1 MVAFDILN
9 PFFDDIILPEH
20 RSFRDKEIQL
30 ANRVIQSIKEKD
42 PTSECIY
49 IPNPMPKQK
58 VKYVFITMEPSFGRW
73 ARTYENAMVMLRK
86 GFKNF
91 LWSHDDMVFHYS
103 ISNFLSSSYYV
114 TDISK
119 IAMKV
124 NNANEFRNAIYPQWL
139 AHLTEEINLLT
150 ETDFKV
156 FFVGKQAEMWTQ
168 NCFEK
173 KNIAGTIT
181 HFSILAASKRNQIAN
196 QYPKEYT
203 CFMADIAPDETS
215 MNAFTKTLLED
226 SLCNFELISEIYT
239 RISDHESYMSETR
252 KKLAFAYYMAFMNF
266 R

>member
-1 MVAFDILN
+1 MDTLDT
-9 PFFDDIILPEH
+9 FFDDIVLPEH
-20 RSFRDKEIQL
+20 KSFREKEIQL
-30 ANRVIQSIKEKD
+30 ANQVIQSIKEKD
-42 PTSECIY
+42 PKSECIY
-49 IPNPMPKQK
+49 IPNPVPKQK

-73 ARTYENAMVMLRK
+73 ARTYENAVVMLKK

-124 NNANEFRNAIYPQWL
+124 NNANEFRKAIYPQWL
-139 AHLTEEINLLT
+139 AHLTEEIYLFA

-156 FFVGKQAEMWTQ
+156 FFVGKQAEMWTRGY
-168 NCFEK
+168 FEE
-173 KNIAGTIT
+173 KNIAGTIA
-181 HFSILAASKRNQIAN
+181 HFSILAASKRIHIAN
-196 QYPKEYT
+196 QHPEEYAH
-203 CFMADIAPDETS
+203 FIADIAPDEIS
-215 MNAFTKTLLED
+215 VNAFTKTLLES
-226 SLCNFELISEIYT
+226 SLCNLELISEIYT
-239 RISDHESYMSETR
+239 RISAHGSYMSETR